1 MLFSHEIWNPR
12 RIRSNILLNL
22 QSLNQACRRCQ
33 ANLKFGLL
41 NSRSA
46 VNKAALINDSMH
58 DGAFDIL
65 VLTETWII
73 SDAPGC
79 IVHSLAPDSFTT
91 VHQHRGSSNDKRG
104 GGIAVIHRHEL
115 KSTNIGPPAH
125 AEFEGL
131 HLKFNNRRTSFIVS
145 SIYRPPGPIKASFIK
160 EFEDLIDLISS
171 YNLPFIICGDFNAPG
186 SGTRIDEHL
195 EGLIDSHGL
204 LQHITSPTHS
214 KGHTLDLLITSSSYD
229 SLISNIDISE
239 VTYSDHHLITCNIST
254 NKPPPS
260 TRIIHR
266 RSLRR
271 INWVEFEQ
279 DLYCVSDDLL
289 FCNSD
294 ADDFTIRIHKSLEEL
309 LDKHAPVRKL
319 SIRVGQQA
327 NHQLSSEAIEAKKTC
342 RRLERRY
349 LRLRTNVAKQ
359 LYKSAKE
366 AAKIAILNSRA
377 SIKEELNSDTNP
389 RSMWR
394 SLHKLLHSRPTQ
406 NYTEDE
412 CSTLVNSFNS
422 FFISKITKIHESI
435 ANTLASS
442 PISPF
447 PTRQFSG
454 TPISVLQPVSSEEVL
469 KLIHSLPNK
478 SSPLDSLP
486 TTLLKKYALILSP
499 ILSKLA
505 NLSFSTGTFPSIF
518 KKAQVLP
525 LLKKPNLDPT
535 SPANYR
541 PISNLSTMSKLLER
555 LLLSRLR
562 PHITTSSNFSSFQS
576 AYRPGFSTETA
587 LLHIFNNL
595 SDICGKGNCAVMVG
609 LDLSAAFDTINHQ
622 LLLER
627 LKSDFGIDGLAF
639 SWLQSYLS
647 NRTQYVKLGNHSSSP
662 VELLAGVPQG
672 SVLGPLLFTTY
683 TSPLSNIIHGFE
695 VSFHQYADDTSL
707 FSILSSDSMSDQLR
721 NLRKCTDAIND
732 WHLVNFLQLNPQK
745 SEIMFIGTPIRL
757 KTMSPPT
764 SINVAGT
771 LLPSSTTLK
780 LLSVTFDSHLSF
792 KEHSASIIKSCNHLI
807 WSIRHICPLLSV
819 DSTSALARSLVLSC
833 LDYCNSLLYGT
844 STSLILSLQRVQNKL
859 AKLVLLNPTFNSTDC
874 LKKLHWLPIHN
885 RIIFK
890 IALMTYRTLA
900 TSNPPYLQHLLF
912 RRHTS
917 GLRSSSTIQLHQP
930 VHKSSLINRGFSHA
944 SPAVWNA
951 LPPQVRD
958 QPSLELFKSHLK
970 THLFRT
976 PT

>member
-1 MLFSHEIWNPR
+1 MLGAT
-12 RIRSNILLNL
+12 LL
-22 QSLNQACRRCQ
+22 
-33 ANLKFGLL
+33 
-41 NSRSA
+41 
-46 VNKAALINDSMH
+46 
-58 DGAFDIL
+58 
-65 VLTETWII
+65 
-73 SDAPGC
+73 
-79 IVHSLAPDSFTT
+79 
-91 VHQHRGSSNDKRG
+91 
-104 GGIAVIHRHEL
+104 
-115 KSTNIGPPAH
+115 
-125 AEFEGL
+125 
-131 HLKFNNRRTSFIVS
+131 
-145 SIYRPPGPIKASFIK
+145 
-160 EFEDLIDLISS
+160 
-171 YNLPFIICGDFNAPG
+171 
-186 SGTRIDEHL
+186 
-195 EGLIDSHGL
+195 
-204 LQHITSPTHS
+204 
-214 KGHTLDLLITSSSYD
+214 
-229 SLISNIDISE
+229 
-239 VTYSDHHLITCNIST
+239 
-254 NKPPPS
+254 
-260 TRIIHR
+260 
-266 RSLRR
+266 
-271 INWVEFEQ
+271 
-279 DLYCVSDDLL
+279 
-289 FCNSD
+289 
-294 ADDFTIRIHKSLEEL
+294 
-309 LDKHAPVRKL
+309 
-319 SIRVGQQA
+319 
-327 NHQLSSEAIEAKKTC
+327 
-342 RRLERRY
+342 
-349 LRLRTNVAKQ
+349 
-359 LYKSAKE
+359 
-366 AAKIAILNSRA
+366 
-377 SIKEELNSDTNP
+377 DTNP
-389 RSMWR
+389 RSIWR

-486 TTLLKKYALILSP
+486 TTLLKKYALTLSP

-647 NRTQYVKLGNHSSSP
+647 NRTQYVKLGNHSSAP

-745 SEIMFIGTPIRL
+745 SEIMFIGTPVRL

-780 LLSVTFDSHLSF
+780 LLGVTFDSHLSF

-807 WSIRHICPLLSV
+807 WSIRHIRPLLSV
-819 DSTSALARSLVLSC
+819 DTTSALARSLVLSR

-859 AKLVLLNPTFNSTDC
+859 AKLVLLNPTFTSTEC

-890 IALMTYRTLA
+890 IALMTYRTLT
-900 TSNPPYLQHLLF
+900 TSNPPYLQHLLL

-917 GLRSSSTIQLHQP
+917 GLRSSYTIQLHQP

-958 QPSLELFKSHLK
+958 QPSLELFKRHLK

>member
-1 MLFSHEIWNPR
+1 
-12 RIRSNILLNL
+12 
-22 QSLNQACRRCQ
+22 
-33 ANLKFGLL
+33 
-41 NSRSA
+41 
-46 VNKAALINDSMH
+46 
-58 DGAFDIL
+58 
-65 VLTETWII
+65 
-73 SDAPGC
+73 
-79 IVHSLAPDSFTT
+79 
-91 VHQHRGSSNDKRG
+91 
-104 GGIAVIHRHEL
+104 
-115 KSTNIGPPAH
+115 
-125 AEFEGL
+125 
-131 HLKFNNRRTSFIVS
+131 
-145 SIYRPPGPIKASFIK
+145 
-160 EFEDLIDLISS
+160 
-171 YNLPFIICGDFNAPG
+171 
-186 SGTRIDEHL
+186 
-195 EGLIDSHGL
+195 
-204 LQHITSPTHS
+204 
-214 KGHTLDLLITSSSYD
+214 
-229 SLISNIDISE
+229 
-239 VTYSDHHLITCNIST
+239 
-254 NKPPPS
+254 
-260 TRIIHR
+260 
-266 RSLRR
+266 
-271 INWVEFEQ
+271 
-279 DLYCVSDDLL
+279 
-289 FCNSD
+289 
-294 ADDFTIRIHKSLEEL
+294 
-309 LDKHAPVRKL
+309 
-319 SIRVGQQA
+319 
-327 NHQLSSEAIEAKKTC
+327 
-342 RRLERRY
+342 
-349 LRLRTNVAKQ
+349 
-359 LYKSAKE
+359 
-366 AAKIAILNSRA
+366 
-377 SIKEELNSDTNP
+377 
-389 RSMWR
+389 MWR

-478 SSPLDSLP
+478 SSPLDFLP
-486 TTLLKKYALILSP
+486 TTLLKKYALTLSP

-541 PISNLSTMSKLLER
+541 PISNLSTISKLLER

-647 NRTQYVKLGNHSSSP
+647 NRTQYVKLGNHSSAP

-672 SVLGPLLFTTY
+672 SVLGTLLFTTY
-683 TSPLSNIIHGFE
+683 TSPLSIIIHGFE
-695 VSFHQYADDTSL
+695 VSFHQYADDTRL

-745 SEIMFIGTPIRL
+745 SEIMFIGTPVRL

-780 LLSVTFDSHLSF
+780 LLGVTFDSHLSF

-807 WSIRHICPLLSV
+807 WSIRHIRPLLSV
-819 DSTSALARSLVLSC
+819 DTTSALARSLVLSR

-859 AKLVLLNPTFNSTDC
+859 AKLVLLNPTFNSTEC

-890 IALMTYRTLA
+890 IALMTYRTLT
-900 TSNPPYLQHLLF
+900 TSNPPYLQHLLL

>member
-1 MLFSHEIWNPR
+1 M
-12 RIRSNILLNL
+12 
-22 QSLNQACRRCQ
+22 
-33 ANLKFGLL
+33 
-41 NSRSA
+41 
-46 VNKAALINDSMH
+46 
-58 DGAFDIL
+58 
-65 VLTETWII
+65 
-73 SDAPGC
+73 
-79 IVHSLAPDSFTT
+79 
-91 VHQHRGSSNDKRG
+91 
-104 GGIAVIHRHEL
+104 
-115 KSTNIGPPAH
+115 
-125 AEFEGL
+125 
-131 HLKFNNRRTSFIVS
+131 
-145 SIYRPPGPIKASFIK
+145 
-160 EFEDLIDLISS
+160 
-171 YNLPFIICGDFNAPG
+171 
-186 SGTRIDEHL
+186 
-195 EGLIDSHGL
+195 
-204 LQHITSPTHS
+204 
-214 KGHTLDLLITSSSYD
+214 
-229 SLISNIDISE
+229 
-239 VTYSDHHLITCNIST
+239 
-254 NKPPPS
+254 
-260 TRIIHR
+260 
-266 RSLRR
+266 
-271 INWVEFEQ
+271 NWVEFEQ

-294 ADDFTIRIHKSLEEL
+294 ADDFAIRIHKSLEEL

-327 NHQLSSEAIEAKKTC
+327 NHQLSHEAIEAKKTC

-366 AAKIAILNSRA
+366 VVTIAILNSRA
-377 SIKEELNSDTNP
+377 SSIKEELNSDTNP

-447 PTRQFSG
+447 PIRQFSG

-486 TTLLKKYALILSP
+486 TTLLKKYALTLSP
-499 ILSKLA
+499 ILAKPA

-525 LLKKPNLDPT
+525 LLKKSNLDPT

-541 PISNLSTMSKLLER
+541 PISNISTMSKLER

-745 SEIMFIGTPIRL
+745 SEIMFIGTPARL

-780 LLSVTFDSHLSF
+780 LLGVTFDSHLSF

-807 WSIRHICPLLSV
+807 WSIRHIRPLLSV
-819 DSTSALARSLVLSC
+819 DTTSALARSLVLSRPR
-833 LDYCNSLLYGT
+833 LL
-844 STSLILSLQRVQNKL
+844 Q
-859 AKLVLLNPTFNSTDC
+859 F
-874 LKKLHWLPIHN
+874 
-885 RIIFK
+885 
-890 IALMTYRTLA
+890 
-900 TSNPPYLQHLLF
+900 
-912 RRHTS
+912 
-917 GLRSSSTIQLHQP
+917 
-930 VHKSSLINRGFSHA
+930 
-944 SPAVWNA
+944 
-951 LPPQVRD
+951 
-958 QPSLELFKSHLK
+958 PSLWYIYLFDPFLAA
-970 THLFRT
+970 RT
-976 PT
+976 KQTLQTCPS

>member
-1 MLFSHEIWNPR
+1 
-12 RIRSNILLNL
+12 
-22 QSLNQACRRCQ
+22 
-33 ANLKFGLL
+33 
-41 NSRSA
+41 
-46 VNKAALINDSMH
+46 
-58 DGAFDIL
+58 
-65 VLTETWII
+65 
-73 SDAPGC
+73 
-79 IVHSLAPDSFTT
+79 
-91 VHQHRGSSNDKRG
+91 
-104 GGIAVIHRHEL
+104 
-115 KSTNIGPPAH
+115 
-125 AEFEGL
+125 
-131 HLKFNNRRTSFIVS
+131 
-145 SIYRPPGPIKASFIK
+145 
-160 EFEDLIDLISS
+160 
-171 YNLPFIICGDFNAPG
+171 
-186 SGTRIDEHL
+186 
-195 EGLIDSHGL
+195 
-204 LQHITSPTHS
+204 
-214 KGHTLDLLITSSSYD
+214 
-229 SLISNIDISE
+229 
-239 VTYSDHHLITCNIST
+239 
-254 NKPPPS
+254 
-260 TRIIHR
+260 
-266 RSLRR
+266 
-271 INWVEFEQ
+271 
-279 DLYCVSDDLL
+279 
-289 FCNSD
+289 
-294 ADDFTIRIHKSLEEL
+294 
-309 LDKHAPVRKL
+309 
-319 SIRVGQQA
+319 
-327 NHQLSSEAIEAKKTC
+327 
-342 RRLERRY
+342 
-349 LRLRTNVAKQ
+349 
-359 LYKSAKE
+359 
-366 AAKIAILNSRA
+366 
-377 SIKEELNSDTNP
+377 
-389 RSMWR
+389 MWR

-486 TTLLKKYALILSP
+486 TTLLKKYALTLSP

-505 NLSFSTGTFPSIF
+505 NLSFSTGTFPSIL

-535 SPANYR
+535 FPTNYR

-627 LKSDFGIDGLAF
+627 LKSDFGINGLAF

-745 SEIMFIGTPIRL
+745 SEIMFIGTPVRL

-780 LLSVTFDSHLSF
+780 LLGVTFDSHLSF

-807 WSIRHICPLLSV
+807 WSIRHIRPLLSV
-819 DSTSALARSLVLSC
+819 DTTSALARSLVLSR

-890 IALMTYRTLA
+890 IAIMTYRTLA
-900 TSNPPYLQHLLF
+900 TSTLSNPIHPISNTFFSAVIHLVFAHLPPFNYTNQLTNHPSSTEASRMPLLLSGMPYL
-912 RRHTS
+912 
-917 GLRSSSTIQLHQP
+917 P
-930 VHKSSLINRGFSHA
+930 K
-944 SPAVWNA
+944 
-951 LPPQVRD
+951 
-958 QPSLELFKSHLK
+958 
-970 THLFRT
+970 
-976 PT
+976 